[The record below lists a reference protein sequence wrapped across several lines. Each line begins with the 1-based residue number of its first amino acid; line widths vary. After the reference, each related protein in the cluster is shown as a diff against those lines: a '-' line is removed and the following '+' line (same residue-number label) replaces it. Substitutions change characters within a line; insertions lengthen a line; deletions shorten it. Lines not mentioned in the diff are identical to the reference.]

1 MRFIRILLT
10 IPTIFA
16 TVNAT
21 PADDM
26 QSLEAS
32 CENAASILNASLNNT
47 MGMNTSS
54 LVQNLTWQVGA
65 SKANLPMINST
76 EASISPDQADD
87 PIRPLDSDYLEY
99 IGSVGTLSEALV
111 RRGRIFH
118 QEMNLPVYD
127 ALRGFAMGVQAY
139 GMQLRD
145 AFMISEDA
153 YIRTFTAGSYIVDAQ
168 SVWANKANY
177 PGQFRPQQGAY
188 GRPYKV
194 KYRLRAL

>member
-1 MRFIRILLT
+1 MRFIRILLA

-26 QSLEAS
+26 ENLEAS
-32 CENAASILNASLNNT
+32 CESAANVLNASLNNT

-54 LVQNLTWQVGA
+54 LIQKLTWQVGA
-65 SKANLPMINST
+65 SKANLGIINST
-76 EASISPDQADD
+76 KPSILPDQADD
-87 PIRPLDSDYLEY
+87 TTRPLESDYLEY

-139 GMQLRD
+139 GLQLRE
-145 AFMISEDA
+145 AYMISEDA
-153 YIRTFTAGSYIVDAQ
+153 YVRTFTAGSYIVDAQ

-177 PGQFRPQQGAY
+177 PGVRKVRRGAFG
-188 GRPYKV
+188 GR
-194 KYRLRAL
+194 